1 MKRGL
6 YRIHGADGLP
16 DDVRVEDDGI
26 EVPLEERLYRARGYL
41 PAVEHLPWRDEYL
54 SAKESADSSAAAKE
68 DADKAA
74 RERSRRDF
82 LGQFRKP

>member
-6 YRIHGADGLP
+6 YRIHGIDGLP

-26 EVPLEERLYRARGYL
+26 EVPLEERVYRTRGYF
-41 PAVEHLPWRDEYL
+41 PPVNDLPWRDEYL
-54 SAKESADSSAAAKE
+54 TSQESVDSSAAAKE

-82 LGQFRKP
+82 LSQFHKP

>member
-6 YRIHGADGLP
+6 YRIHGIGGLP

-54 SAKESADSSAAAKE
+54 TSKDSADSSAAAKE

-74 RERSRRDF
+74 RERSRREF
-82 LGQFRKP
+82 LGQFRKS